1 MSLDTPEPRIKHF
14 DHVGVVVTDM
24 ERSVAFYRDV
34 LGMDEVERITTPSG
48 GELVF
53 LRMGEAG
60 FVELIKRAGELTGRY
75 VRAAPSAEHFC
86 FEVNSLDAWL
96 AKLARRQIALS
107 SGPGVMQLPS
117 GKVRLAFIQ
126 DPDGIPVELY
136 EREHDV

>member
-1 MSLDTPEPRIKHF
+1 MAVPEPRIRHF
-14 DHVGVVVTDM
+14 DHVGVVVTNM
-24 ERSVAFYRDV
+24 ERSVAFYRDL
-34 LGMDEVERITTPSG
+34 LGMDEVERLKTAG
-48 GELVF
+48 GTELVF
-53 LRMGEAG
+53 LRMGDAG
-60 FVELIKRAGELTGRY
+60 FVELIQRSGELSGRY
-75 VRAAPSAEHFC
+75 TRAAPSAEHFC

-96 AKLARRQIALS
+96 AKLAEQQIALS